1 MSDITVGQIGCGY
14 WGKNLLRVLV
24 ESNNVEVRRVADI
37 SPQTCDY
44 IRLRYPALAVGEEEM
59 EIFSDPAIDAVVIA
73 TPARDHFRAAL
84 LALNA
89 GKHAFVEKPLSTTAE
104 QAQKLVDLAAS
115 KRLTLMVGHT
125 FLFNSV
131 VNRLKELIETG
142 YLGDIQY
149 LYSRRL
155 NLGIVRSDVNVL
167 WNLAPHDVSIFQY
180 WLDSEPEKIV
190 AVGGT
195 YLQECLEDVVFAT
208 LKYPGGKL
216 ANIHLSW
223 LDPQKV
229 RTITVVGSKRMA
241 VFNDVSSD
249 ARLVIHDTG
258 IDISQSSIETAGF
271 ETFGEF
277 QVSHRHGDTVIPR
290 IPYPEPLV
298 QEIQHFLYC
307 VRSGVEPLSGGA
319 HPVSVVRTIE
329 RIQAAMDK
337 ADDLPNPSVPTRTP
351 GAA

>member
-1 MSDITVGQIGCGY
+1 MSEISVGQIGCGY
-14 WGKNLLRVLV
+14 WGKNLLRVLLG
-24 ESNNVEVRRVADI
+24 SNDANVRRVADI
-37 SPQTCDY
+37 SPITREHLG
-44 IRLRYPALAVGEEEM
+44 IRYPHLAITGDEKEVLG
-59 EIFSDPAIDAVVIA
+59 DHAIDAVVIA
-73 TPARDHFRAAL
+73 TPANDHFRTVS

-89 GKHAFVEKPLSTTAE
+89 GKHTFVEKPLATTAQ
-104 QAQKLVDLAAS
+104 QAQELVNLAAC
-115 KRLTLMVGHT
+115 KGLTLMVGHT

-131 VNRLKELIETG
+131 VIRLKELIDTG

-167 WNLAPHDVSIFQY
+167 WNLAPHDLSIFQY
-180 WLDSEPEKIV
+180 WLDSEPDKIA

-195 YLQECLEDVVFAT
+195 YLQERLEDVVFAT

-216 ANIHLSW
+216 ANMHLSW

-241 VFNDVSSD
+241 VFDDVSSD

-258 IDISQSSIETAGF
+258 IDISRSSEEISGF

-290 IPYPEPLV
+290 ISYPEPLV
-298 QEIQHFLYC
+298 QEIKHFLDC
-307 VRSGVEPLSGGA
+307 VRDGVEPVSGGDHA
-319 HPVSVVRTIE
+319 VSVVRTME
-329 RIQAAMDK
+329 RIQFEMEK
-337 ADDLPNPSVPTRTP
+337 
-351 GAA
+351 G

>member
-1 MSDITVGQIGCGY
+1 MSEITVGQIGCGY

-24 ESNNVEVRRVADI
+24 ESNDANVRCVADI
-37 SPQTCDY
+37 SPETRDY
-44 IRLRYPALAVGEEEM
+44 LRLRYPNLSVSGNEEE
-59 EIFSDPAIDAVVIA
+59 IFGDRAIDAVVIA
-73 TPARDHFRAAL
+73 TPANDHFRTAMN
-84 LALNA
+84 ALNA
-89 GKHAFVEKPLSTTAE
+89 GKHAFVEKPLATTGQ
-104 QAQKLVDLAAS
+104 QAQELVNLAES
-115 KRLTLMVGHT
+115 KGLTLMVGHT

-131 VNRLKELIETG
+131 VIRLKEFIDSG

-155 NLGIVRSDVNVL
+155 NLGSVRSDVNVL
-167 WNLAPHDVSIFQY
+167 WNLAPHDLSIFQY
-180 WLDSEPEKIV
+180 WLDSEPETIS

-195 YLQECLEDVVFAT
+195 YLQERLEDVVFAT
-208 LKYPGGKL
+208 LKYPGGRL

-241 VFNDVSSD
+241 VFDDVSSD

-258 IDISQSSIETAGF
+258 IDISRSSGETSGF

-298 QEIQHFLYC
+298 QEIRHFLHC
-307 VRSGVEPLSGGA
+307 VRGGVEPISGGA
-319 HPVSVVRTIE
+319 HAVSVVRTIE
-329 RIQAAMDK
+329 RIQSEMAK
-337 ADDLPNPSVPTRTP
+337 
-351 GAA
+351 G